1 MENKRGVK
9 VSNRVAQLR
18 KERGLSQTELGELLY
33 IDQRSVSFIE
43 NGNCNLSNLVAIADV
58 FGVTLDYILKRS
70 DDRGNTIKKLDEIDF
85 LILEQFK
92 GLSKHEKERL
102 LRHLELD
109 NSLKIS
115 SVI

>member
-1 MENKRGVK
+1 MENKNGVK
-9 VSNRVAQLR
+9 TPNRVAQLR
-18 KERGLSQTELGELLY
+18 KERGLSQTELGEMLY

-70 DDRGNTIKKLDEIDF
+70 NDRGNSIKNLDEIDF

-92 GLSKHEKERL
+92 DLSKPEKERL
-102 LRHLELD
+102 LKHLELD
-109 NSLKIS
+109 NSLKNNIGK
-115 SVI
+115 